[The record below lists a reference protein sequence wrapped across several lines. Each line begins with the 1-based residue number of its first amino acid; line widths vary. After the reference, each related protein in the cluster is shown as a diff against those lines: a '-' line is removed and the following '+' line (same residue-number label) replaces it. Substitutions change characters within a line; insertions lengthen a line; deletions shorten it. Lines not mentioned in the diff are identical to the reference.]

1 MMAFRKYWAEGWSGL
16 DVGHRGLGN
25 SYTQVKTLKS
35 AVVEIRTQRKFS
47 KNVLICCQ
55 FCNISLSWANLHQ
68 FPESSYIN
76 PHLRYVILQNILD
89 VSKNHV
95 ILNL

>member
-47 KNVLICCQ
+47 K
-55 FCNISLSWANLHQ
+55 
-68 FPESSYIN
+68 
-76 PHLRYVILQNILD
+76 
-89 VSKNHV
+89 KT
-95 ILNL
+95 